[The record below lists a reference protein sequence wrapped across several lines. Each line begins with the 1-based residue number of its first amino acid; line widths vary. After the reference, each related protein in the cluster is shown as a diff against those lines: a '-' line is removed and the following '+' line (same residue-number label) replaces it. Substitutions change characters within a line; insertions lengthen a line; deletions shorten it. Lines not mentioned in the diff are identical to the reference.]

1 MNRQDA
7 IEEALL
13 MHLHRI
19 DALVAKLIDLRVN
32 HFIMPSPEECDWCHV
47 GTLARLAED
56 LDDALA
62 NWPDSSRQQGETP

>member
-19 DALVAKLIDLRVN
+19 DTLTAKLIDLRVN
-32 HFIMPSPEECDWCHV
+32 HFIMSSPDECDWCHV
-47 GTLARLAED
+47 GTVARLAEE
-56 LDDALA
+56 LDDAVS
-62 NWPDSSRQQGETP
+62 NWPD

>member
-32 HFIMPSPEECDWCHV
+32 HFIMPSPEECELVPCRHPRTS
-47 GTLARLAED
+47 GRG
-56 LDDALA
+56 
-62 NWPDSSRQQGETP
+62 SG